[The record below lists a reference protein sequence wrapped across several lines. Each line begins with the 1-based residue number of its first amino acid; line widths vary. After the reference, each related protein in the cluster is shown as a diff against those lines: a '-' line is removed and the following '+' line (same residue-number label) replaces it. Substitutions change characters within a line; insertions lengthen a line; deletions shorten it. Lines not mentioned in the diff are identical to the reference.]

1 MPNSKLQFLIDQGA
15 DKTRHSGRP
24 LYNHLTGVYSKLKA
38 WGCHP
43 IVCDTG
49 LYHSVYGTEYFK
61 PKTLT
66 LEDRPVVRELI
77 GHEAEHLVYLFC
89 TTLNRFPSFEAM
101 DDPYRKMLMTV
112 EYANLM
118 EQHNTRG
125 NYDWDD
131 RSFHRYVEQNMIPE
145 SPRLDFYNGREL

>member
-15 DKTRHSGRP
+15 DKTRHSGRS

-131 RSFHRYVEQNMIPE
+131 RSFHRYVEQHMIPE